1 MSDIPMI
8 KSTEVFS
15 RLSAFHPSIEVWP
28 DIEFSNDGY
37 AYYWLVAHSDGAI
50 RILSYVRCKGGG
62 CEQRTYDVEGDD
74 LWIPAGTAVG

>member
-28 DIEFSNDGY
+28 DSEFSNDGY
-37 AYYWLVAHSDGAI
+37 AYISI
-50 RILSYVRCKGGG
+50 FTS
-62 CEQRTYDVEGDD
+62 E
-74 LWIPAGTAVG
+74 